1 MKRKANSNRRTM
13 KPTTTTTAQ
22 QPPSKV
28 VNETFSFT
36 ALLKSKCCN
45 GCGTAIDTTTQP
57 NSSSSLVNILV
68 IQDNAKMPTTN
79 LLEYAKLEMNPDSQ
93 RVNVNYDEMIHV
105 DDGFMDEELSFY
117 FDSFSSSSN
126 NSDESSSI
134 IRRTT
139 PGRRSK
145 LATLHSTP
153 PPPTRRRKRSGGG
166 GGSGGSFTKAT
177 KNQSKSES
185 RWCCEETSCLS
196 PGLIRPRR
204 RPAITTTTD
213 TAVVTA
219 IEQTMILRSPIGRK
233 QTPKQLQRK
242 SLISQPT
249 TRRNSFV
256 GTSRPPPTSP
266 SSKNTKN
273 QNAKVH
279 LSDAA
284 KRTFVIPRM
293 NSRSPAQDIVHRK
306 RIIQ

>member
-1 MKRKANSNRRTM
+1 
-13 KPTTTTTAQ
+13 
-22 QPPSKV
+22 
-28 VNETFSFT
+28 
-36 ALLKSKCCN
+36 
-45 GCGTAIDTTTQP
+45 
-57 NSSSSLVNILV
+57 
-68 IQDNAKMPTTN
+68 MPTTN
-79 LLEYAKLEMNPDSQ
+79 LLDYARLEMNPDSQ
-93 RVNVNYDEMIHV
+93 RVNVSYDEMIHV

-117 FDSFSSSSN
+117 FDSFTTSSSTSSTTSSSSL
-126 NSDESSSI
+126 

-139 PGRRSK
+139 PGRKSK
-145 LATLHSTP
+145 LAAVHSTP

-166 GGSGGSFTKAT
+166 RSGGSII
-177 KNQSKSES
+177 SLKSES

-196 PGLIRPRR
+196 PGLKRPQR
-204 RPAITTTTD
+204 RPAITTTTTD
-213 TAVVTA
+213 MTVVH
-219 IEQTMILRSPIGRK
+219 EPMMVLRSPIGRK

-256 GTSRPPPTSP
+256 KRPPTSP
-266 SSKNTKN
+266 TYKNTKN
-273 QNAKVH
+273 QNAVVH